1 MSMLDLIVSIKSDC
15 GYENTRGK
23 SELHR
28 AGCQITSGEGD
39 LRESAIE
46 KKTAMVTW

>member
-1 MSMLDLIVSIKSDC
+1 MVAAATPR
-15 GYENTRGK
+15 GRRRGK
-23 SELHR
+23 SGLHR

-46 KKTAMVTW
+46 KETATSVVRVER